1 MAYQTS
7 LNERNRPPLV
17 TLGMQLE
24 AISMRKLI
32 IAAGFV
38 SLATLGG
45 ASVSLAQGY
54 YGEPA
59 PYGSSLD
66 YSPGIYDLTPGYHSS
81 PYAYD
86 YYDYD
91 GPYHQRGG
99 PGPRVGNGTGM
110 GIGSQR

>member
-1 MAYQTS
+1 M
-7 LNERNRPPLV
+7 N
-17 TLGMQLE
+17 
-24 AISMRKLI
+24 KLL
-32 IAAGFV
+32 IAAGLV
-38 SLATLGG
+38 SLAAIAG
-45 ASVSLAQGY
+45 ASVALAQGY

-91 GPYHQRGG
+91 GGYGPYHQRGG